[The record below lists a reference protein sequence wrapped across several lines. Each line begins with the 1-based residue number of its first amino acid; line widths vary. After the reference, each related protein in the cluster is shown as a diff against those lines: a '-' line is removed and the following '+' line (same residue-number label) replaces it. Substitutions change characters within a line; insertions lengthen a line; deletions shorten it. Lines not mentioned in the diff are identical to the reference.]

1 MAPLLPSESAA
12 YSLALPD
19 DAPDDRLN
27 LKLRTGAAA
36 TYTRSTV
43 VVHGGATV
51 GLALENVNLTLIE
64 KQLHATLGPGKDWA
78 NYVSNE
84 LFYLNIVNRKWSRV
98 DIGPDGIKPPPRLY
112 HSLTFTNNCL
122 YLFGGLVLQEGK
134 NKLIPAND
142 LWRFSIDNNVWEC
155 LEDIHMSS
163 TISRYDHTLL
173 PVDYISPVDQES
185 HAGLAITG
193 GRGEL
198 NQELMNISIFDIKE
212 TKFLNSTETQITL
225 NELKPYPSSE
235 GQGKG
240 SAKGARSKLKV
251 QTSNSFVISG
261 TSSFD
266 YDTTTTKDD
275 NLYVFSQEGITDDN
289 LKNPILSLPVTPN
302 ASGIRLPL
310 SVSSEKI
317 KHVVPR
323 TLKNPS
329 GGIFGTNIIVAGQNT
344 LINEYQVYLYNRPSR
359 KWTRLSLD
367 NKFKASEMYLWK
379 SFSWHSH
386 HKVLVLGSSKIP
398 EGGEFHSIQK
408 FDLLVLVGLPITN
421 IFHAFSASDVTVENK
436 NDGKASGG
444 IKETLSF
451 EAYSKYIAPTSKISS
466 IRSVFPN
473 YAVTLGRNAFERYG
487 SSLADFEFITAD
499 GDKVNVP
506 LMLLRK
512 RWGRCFDMLLA
523 KAYARA
529 VYKLENTKDDDDD
542 DSNDDNDNDN
552 NTDLDKD
559 NTVDNSVHLRDAEN
573 DDEESK
579 SVVSSGRQSKKS
591 MMMLSKAS
599 QQQTEKP
606 QNEAPH
612 FRLPFQEKNTPSP
625 LLNSQGLL
633 TANSLPN
640 SRKASVV
647 SASGTSVTS
656 TSTND
661 LPDSPDFSSLPPP
674 TPPPSEP
681 LPPVDTKPSILKSVG
696 SRDYLRDSPR
706 GSISGASTHSTP
718 HLPSMSAASQ
728 STTPGIK
735 LKDLRSPASQL
746 KKRGTS
752 KSSSVLQGNAMSA
765 PLDESSMH
773 DGTSNVGSVHTEA
786 FDEGRN
792 LLEPLLI
799 PRSLYLP
806 FATSTVQAIAEFLFV
821 GKLGDRWLLYPTTTD
836 TYLVA
841 KFYELPLLY
850 DLISEAMYAILGKK
864 EDGIMKSYTKLLED
878 YQKRLSSIHG
888 DDEASMAQFFADHPH
903 VKETF
908 SEIEGYLTTVD
919 DGFLNLSLLRKAG
932 KVSSSSSRTS
942 ATSSNK
948 NSVDMSARRRS
959 SGKAV
964 RLGKSSLS
972 RQVVPDNEDDES
984 IKKDS
989 SFHLPADDI
998 DNEAEEEGD
1007 DDEEVDQTPFEP
1019 ISRPVHD
1026 QPIKFRT
1033 DSMSKPQSSSPRKLL
1048 HGDDDDIDPI
1058 TPLNRAGVSVGES
1071 KSQAFDNAIDD
1082 EDPLSGRPTSD
1093 SKKSDSDSEPTF
1105 AVPEGRFKLA
1115 KGDKL
1120 VKTKRSDSSS
1130 KDEKTTTTSDSDEL
1144 AVGLGLVT
1152 NLKQKKRSKGSASR
1166 QHSEHDSNTPGEID
1180 EEDDEDESN
1189 DAGRPTLES
1198 LASPNS
1204 PEPGDHIIQIIY
1216 EAAALACD
1224 MKLLLRAV
1232 NAIETSKMFEEKKDE
1247 LLTELELYGS
1257 KFEEDKMKIKEEI
1270 RQKET
1275 EEQEGLAEKSANE
1288 NSRLVNAESE
1298 STRSSAQMDADDI
1311 QAAISKGRATP
1322 AQVAQAAESQ
1332 NAMSSSFSPTKSN
1345 GGQSIR
1351 SFGRSLDTVSPVKP
1365 VTSSRAGSRPSTQPT
1380 TSQDKLRG
1388 DTISSTNMKTRTA
1401 STQSSA
1407 GSDAS
1412 SITSRK
1418 SGFLRPFSNL
1428 TLTSRKSSTSLMPP
1442 QPQPQPQSQP
1452 PATAKEHLHESRV
1465 PVKQGSEKKSKFFGM
1480 LPRKTTAKK

>member
-173 PVDYISPVDQES
+173 PVDYISPFDQES

-198 NQELMNISIFDIKE
+198 NQELMNISIFDIRE

-235 GQGKG
+235 GQGRKG

-386 HKVLVLGSSKIP
+386 HKVLVLGSAKIP

-436 NDGKASGG
+436 NDGKTSGG

-499 GDKVNVP
+499 GDKVN
-506 LMLLRK
+506 
-512 RWGRCFDMLLA
+512 
-523 KAYARA
+523 
-529 VYKLENTKDDDDD
+529 
-542 DSNDDNDNDN
+542 
-552 NTDLDKD
+552 
-559 NTVDNSVHLRDAEN
+559 
-573 DDEESK
+573 
-579 SVVSSGRQSKKS
+579 S

-661 LPDSPDFSSLPPP
+661 LPDSPDFSSLAPP

-932 KVSSSSSRTS
+932 KVSSSSRTS

-1058 TPLNRAGVSVGES
+1058 TPLNRADVSVGES

-1257 KFEEDKMKIKEEI
+1257 KFEEDKMKIKDEI

-1275 EEQEGLAEKSANE
+1275 EEQERLAEKSANE
-1288 NSRLVNAESE
+1288 DSRLVNAESE

-1322 AQVAQAAESQ
+1322 AQIAQAAELSQ
-1332 NAMSSSFSPTKSN
+1332 NAMSSSFSPIKSN

-1480 LPRKTTAKK
+1480 LPRKTTTKK